1 MQGSNLEDSCGRWTK
16 LTEIDAVDLS
26 TVHGHILVITSAG
39 FITYEYRNGLANLLG
54 LQGLIENMDQTKALS
69 CWMPQSCAAA
79 HRLRVPGGDS
89 KLGMGSRVCASN
101 ETHARITSGNH
112 KIFNARNH
120 LPKLGDMRDLKR
132 GLIDA
137 GVL

>member
-39 FITYEYRNGLANLLG
+39 FITYEYRNGPMPDLSSISKEFFIDFAENFVTNRLANLLG
-54 LQGLIENMDQTKALS
+54 LQGLIENMDQTKALP

-79 HRLRVPGGDS
+79 HRPGVPGGDS
-89 KLGMGSRVCASN
+89 KLGMGSRVCA
-101 ETHARITSGNH
+101 RQ
-112 KIFNARNH
+112 
-120 LPKLGDMRDLKR
+120 MRRTLE
-132 GLIDA
+132 
-137 GVL
+137 